1 MSKLV
6 RSTLGLFLA
15 VAGSAIANPTEVS
28 ALRVEISD
36 YANLEP
42 QTLRKLLS
50 WTERILVS
58 AGISVQLCLS
68 RGSLAV
74 TCENQTGTLDSLVVR
89 IVASDPKTAQN
100 VRRPTLGQSFADQ
113 NGGTYATVFLS
124 PVRDQ
129 AATTNVPLVVVLAHV
144 AAHEVGHLLLGAQAH
159 ASRGLMRANWV
170 RSDYVTMNQ
179 GQLHFTPEQ
188 ARVLASRYGVSVAA
202 SKAVA
207 AEKEPR

>member
-6 RSTLGLFLA
+6 RSIFCLFFA
-15 VAGSAIANPTEVS
+15 VADSAIANPTEVS

-42 QTLRKLLS
+42 QTLRELLS

-74 TCENQTGTLDSLVVR
+74 SCENQTGTLDSLVVR

-113 NGGTYATVFLS
+113 NYDVIVTVGFALGDATDKIAPKYPKIKFI
-124 PVRDQ
+124 
-129 AATTNVPLVVVLAHV
+129 
-144 AAHEVGHLLLGAQAH
+144 
-159 ASRGLMRANWV
+159 
-170 RSDYVTMNQ
+170 
-179 GQLHFTPEQ
+179 
-188 ARVLASRYGVSVAA
+188 GVD
-202 SKAVA
+202 
-207 AEKEPR
+207 